1 MLGTVQNV
9 LRPGALAPV
18 IALRTKATLF
28 TVISQRL
35 GGELWL
41 LEPWGVRHY
50 YDMNLAT
57 RPPVWTPLT
66 ASKLHQELLYTFT
79 RAESHITSTSR
90 STLQTDTLSFLCSGG
105 MDLCGMQ
112 IAPSSAG
119 R

>member
-1 MLGTVQNV
+1 MDPTQNI

-41 LEPWGVRHY
+41 LEPGGVRHY

-66 ASKLHQELLYTFT
+66 ASKLHRELLYTFT
-79 RAESHITSTSR
+79 GAKNLTMSISR
-90 STLQTDTLSFLCSGG
+90 STLQTDTLSSLCSGA
-105 MDLCGMQ
+105 MDQYGMQ
-112 IAPSSAG
+112 VAPSSAG